1 MRTNILYS
9 IDGETKTPPFTKIG
23 DIQYSWQLTKVSDT
37 IKKYIMSG
45 VASSMGTKKLK
56 EYGNWIVRA
65 ISYEPEQKT
74 VVIGVSLDIDDKHR
88 SYDIFKAPICQKPLC
103 ILQKLQLMVYGAY
116 KVKKEDES

>member
-9 IDGETKTPPFTKIG
+9 IDGETKAVPFTKTG
-23 DIQYSWQLTKVSDT
+23 DISRSWQIEKVSDT
-37 IKKYIMSG
+37 IKNYLLTG
-45 VASSMGTKKLK
+45 VASSLGTKKLK

-88 SYDIFKAPICQKPLC
+88 SYDIFKAPMCHKPLC

>member
-1 MRTNILYS
+1 MRTDILYS
-9 IDGETKTPPFTKIG
+9 IDGETKTPPFTKRG
-23 DIQYSWQLTKVSDT
+23 DISYNWEIEKVSDT
-37 IKKYIMSG
+37 IKKYILTG
-45 VASSMGTKKLK
+45 VASSMGKKKLK

-74 VVIGVSLDIDDKHR
+74 VVIGASLDIDDKHR
-88 SYDIFKAPICQKPLC
+88 SYDIFKAPMCNKPLC

>member
-9 IDGETKTPPFTKIG
+9 IDGETKTPPFTKTG

-37 IKKYIMSG
+37 IKKYIMTG
-45 VASSMGTKKLK
+45 VFSSLGTKKLK
-56 EYGNWIVRA
+56 KYGNWIVRA

-88 SYDIFKAPICQKPLC
+88 SYDIFKAPIYNKPLC

-116 KVKKEDES
+116 RVKKEDES